1 MALDT
6 NLRGSTT
13 GNGQEVDAANNAKVT
28 LPQVTTPAGVDGTQY
43 VGAARF
49 FSEND
54 PGTLAGAA
62 YLKSPET
69 SSDFRLRVGMDTVLF
84 NDRFTAT
91 TQNVNNWQYVFATM
105 TAAQPGAGTV
115 NFGVV
120 QGTTSAHGAFMRTF
134 QQFPLVGTAPLA
146 VEFTAGQFTAALVA
160 NEEWY
165 MGLGLPS
172 AAVTIPTD
180 GVWFKLTSAGLIGVL
195 AFSASSVETGVL
207 VAFGDLNISELNKYV
222 IVIGEREIEYW
233 FDDQF
238 LGHLDI
244 PLASGQPFITS
255 SLPIFLQKRNTGN
268 VSNTNTMRVGYVT
281 ASLMDIATSKP
292 WGHQMATM
300 GKMGYQGQNGGTLTT
315 TALLPNAAG
324 ATAVTGGAIS
334 QTVAIATGL
343 GGQAGIVA
351 NTPGADGIITAYQVP
366 LGGINQT
373 PRNLIITGIRIDSVN
388 IGAAV
393 ATTAS
398 VMQWSVG
405 YGAWI
410 PAGTLPPLTQ
420 ADTASFATATTKSW
434 KRVPLGLQ
442 SWIVGAAIGAPAEVM
457 EIDLGDSPIVVHPGE
472 WVSAIA
478 KFIVGTATASQV
490 IWCTVQFRSHYE

>member
-54 PGTLAGAA
+54 PGTLTGSG

-69 SSDFRLRVGMDTVLF
+69 SSDYRLRVGLDTVLF
-84 NDRFTAT
+84 NDRFNAT

-120 QGTTSAHGAFMRTF
+120 QGTTSAHGAFMRSF

-146 VEFTAGQFTAALVA
+146 IEFVAGQFTAAMVT

-180 GVWFKLTSAGLIGVL
+180 GVWLKLTSAGLVGVL
-195 AFSASSVETGVL
+195 SHSASSVESGVL
-207 VAFGDLNISELNKYV
+207 VAFGDLVVGKLNKYV
-222 IVIGEREIEYW
+222 IVIGEREVEFW
-233 FDDQF
+233 FNDKF

-244 PLASGQPFITS
+244 PTAVGQPFIAS
-255 SLPIFLQKRNTGN
+255 SLPIFMMKRNTGN
-268 VSNTNTMRVGYVT
+268 VSNTNTMRVAYVT
-281 ASLMDIATSKP
+281 ASLLDVATNKP
-292 WGHQMATM
+292 WGHQMATA
-300 GKMGYQGQNGGTLTT
+300 GQMGYQGQNGGTLTT
-315 TALLPNAAG
+315 TALLPNAAA
-324 ATAVTGGAIS
+324 ATTVTGGALS
-334 QTVAIATGL
+334 QTTSLATGL

-351 NTPGADGIITAYQVP
+351 AVAGIDGMVTAFQCP
-366 LGGINQT
+366 LGGANQT
-373 PRNLIITGIRIDSVN
+373 PRNLIITGIRIDAVN

-398 VMQWSVG
+398 ILQWSVG

>member
-1 MALDT
+1 MAVIDT
-6 NLRGSTT
+6 GSNTAGKANVSAKYSLSVVPET
-13 GNGQEVDAANNAKVT
+13 NAATNA
-28 LPQVTTPAGVDGTQY
+28 DN
-43 VGAARF
+43 VGCVRL

-54 PGTLAGAA
+54 PGVLTGSAFLR
-62 YLKSPET
+62 SPET
-69 SSDFRLRVGMDTVLF
+69 SPDYRLRVGIDTILF
-84 NDRFTAT
+84 NDRFNAA

-134 QQFPLVGTAPLA
+134 QQFPLVGVAPLA
-146 VEFTAGQFTAALVA
+146 IEFTAGMFTAPLVA
-160 NEEWY
+160 NEEFY
-165 MGLGLPS
+165 MGMGLPS

-180 GVWFKLTSAGLIGVL
+180 GVWFKLTTAGLIGVL
-195 AFSASSVETGVL
+195 SFSASSVETGVL
-207 VAFGDLNISELNKYV
+207 VPFANLDVGELNKYV
-222 IVIGEREIEYW
+222 IVIAEREVEFW
-233 FDDQF
+233 QDDQH
-238 LGHLDI
+238 LGNLSI
-244 PLASGQPFITS
+244 PLANMQPFIAS
-255 SLPIFLQKRNTGN
+255 ALPIFMQKRNTGN
-268 VSNTNTMRVGYVT
+268 VSNTNTMRVGYAI
-281 ASLMDIATSKP
+281 ASLMDLGTSKP

-300 GKMGYQGQNGGTLTT
+300 GQMGYQGQNGGTLTT
-315 TALLPNAAG
+315 TALLPNATA
-324 ATAVTGGAIS
+324 ATTVTGGAIS

-343 GGQAGIVA
+343 GGQAGIQA
-351 NTPGADGIITAYQVP
+351 AAAGADGIITAYQVP

-373 PRNLIITGIRIDSVN
+373 PRNLIITGIRIDAVN

-398 VMQWSVG
+398 ILQWSVG

-410 PAGTLPPLTQ
+410 PAGTLPPMTQ

-442 SWIVGAAIGAPAEVM
+442 SWMVAAAIGAPAEAL
-457 EIDLGDSPIVVHPGE
+457 EIDLGNSPIVVHPGE
-472 WVSAIA
+472 WVASVA

-490 IWCTVQFRSHYE
+490 IWCTVQFRSHFE